1 MVGWSVNFA
10 QTIGWLEGH
19 PVLESYLLR
28 LRGITSFQKAFT
40 LLDGTPFYLEH

>member
-19 PVLESYLLR
+19 PILENYLLR
-28 LRGITSFQKAFT
+28 LRGITSFNKAFS
-40 LLDGTPFYLEH
+40 LLDGAPFYVEH